1 MQQLIASFLFQNR
14 SCPLPGLG
22 TLSLTETE
30 AVADF
35 SNKTITP
42 PLSEIHFEPGETN
55 RDDLLAYMARSTN
68 TPVNEANAALDHFCA
83 ELKND
88 ISTKATANLDG
99 IGNFYVDGNG
109 KMKFSQSPLPQYF
122 LDPVSAERV
131 IHPNAEHL
139 ILVGDKE
146 STNTL
151 MTEYFSEE
159 SPVKDRWWIWAL
171 LLGGIG
177 LIILLFYFNDMDRGS
192 LFGNA
197 VKL

>member
-22 TLSLTETE
+22 TLSLASTE

-55 RDDLLAYMARSTN
+55 REDFLAYMARSTN
-68 TPVNEANAALDHFCA
+68 TPVYEANAALDHFCA
-83 ELKND
+83 ELKNE
-88 ISTKATANLDG
+88 ISTKTSASLDG

-109 KMKFSQSPLPQYF
+109 KMKFSQSLLPQYF
-122 LDPVSAERV
+122 LEPVNAERV
-131 IHPNAEHL
+131 VHPNAEHA

-146 STNTL
+146 STNTQ
-151 MTEYFSEE
+151 MAEYFSEE
-159 SPVKDRWWIWAL
+159 TPVKDRWWIWAL
-171 LLGGIG
+171 VLGGIG
-177 LIILLFYFNDMDRGS
+177 LIILLFYFNDVDRGS